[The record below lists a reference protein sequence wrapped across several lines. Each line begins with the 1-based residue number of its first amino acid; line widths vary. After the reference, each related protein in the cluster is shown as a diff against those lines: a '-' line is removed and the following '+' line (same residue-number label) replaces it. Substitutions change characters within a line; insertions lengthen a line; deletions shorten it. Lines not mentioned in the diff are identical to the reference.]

1 MAYKALYREWR
12 PQTFN
17 DVVGQEHITTTL
29 KNQIINE
36 RTAHAYLFCGTR
48 GTGKTSTA
56 KVMAKALNCL
66 DLKDGE
72 PCNQCEMCKKINE
85 GLAIDITELDAAS
98 NNGVDNIRD
107 IIDDVQYPPQEARF
121 KVYIMDE
128 VHMLSIGAVNAFL
141 KTLEEPPKN
150 VVFILA
156 TTDPQKLPITILSRC
171 QRFDFK
177 RISRKDITGRLRKIV
192 TEQGIFCDDKSLDL
206 VARVSDGAMR
216 DSLSILDQA
225 ISIGD
230 GKVDY
235 DELVSMLGLV
245 TNDNLFKIVDSIIK
259 RDIESAMEIIEE
271 LVLTGKDMTLFIKDL
286 IVHYRNL
293 LMIKVTSNP
302 EEVLDTAEENIE
314 KLKVQG
320 SKLKVEEIMRGIRI
334 VQECDEEAKL
344 SKQARVYLE
353 LAVIKMCKIEY
364 DTSKE
369 VMLARINKLEQAIRS
384 GNTQVNTNLEEVKS
398 QVSNET
404 SNNKTLNNK
413 QQNAIKSSNNYEV
426 VNENSTLTPEY
437 LRKVWKDILE
447 TFKSRGKYMVYI
459 ALAKGISKVSCNKGV
474 VEFRYTY
481 EYRHNKERLE
491 KRDFS
496 KIVNDIFSEVL
507 KEPVR
512 VVYSVEQGTE
522 EEKAE
527 EADLE
532 ARLSG
537 IMGDGLEIVE
547 E

>member
-12 PQTFN
+12 PQTFK

-72 PCNQCEMCKKINE
+72 PCNKCEMCKKINE

-107 IIDDVQYPPQEARF
+107 IIEEVQYPPQEARF

-128 VHMLSIGAVNAFL
+128 VHMLSMGAVNAFL

-177 RISRKDITGRLRKIV
+177 RISRKDITARLRRIV
-192 TEQGIFCDDKSLDL
+192 TEQGVFCDDKSLDL
-206 VARVSDGAMR
+206 IARVSDGAMR

-259 RDIESAMEIIEE
+259 RDVESAMEIIEE

-320 SKLKVEEIMRGIRI
+320 SKLKVEEIMRCIRI

-369 VMLARINKLEQAIRS
+369 VLLSRINKLEEIIKS
-384 GNTQVNTNLEEVKS
+384 GNIKVKTNLEE
-398 QVSNET
+398 T
-404 SNNKTLNNK
+404 SVTALKENLSEDYKKEKVNTKNKAL
-413 QQNAIKSSNNYEV
+413 NNYEV
-426 VNENSTLTPEY
+426 INENSTLTPDY

-459 ALAKGISKVSCNKGV
+459 ALARGISKVSCNKGI
-474 VEFRYTY
+474 VEFRYSY

-491 KRDFS
+491 KPDFS

-507 KEPVR
+507 KEPVK
-512 VVYSVEQGTE
+512 VIYSVEPGTE
-522 EEKAE
+522 EEKE
-527 EADLE
+527 KEADLE

-537 IMGDGLEIVE
+537 LMGDGLEIVE